1 MVTITD
7 QAVAKIKA
15 LQSEN
20 VDATTRLRVF
30 VSQGGCS
37 GMEYG
42 MKFDAPSGND
52 HRVEKDDCEIIID
65 PESMELI
72 QGSVLDFDDGLQGKG
87 FEVKNPNAKETCGC
101 GKSFN

>member
-7 QAVAKIKA
+7 QAVAKIRE
-15 LQSEN
+15 LQNHHDDES
-20 VDATTRLRVF
+20 ARLRVF

-42 MKFDAPSGND
+42 MKFDSPASDD
-52 HRVEKDDCEIIID
+52 HRVLKDDCEVIID
-65 PESMELI
+65 PDSMQLI